1 MTRLQLREHVHSLAL
16 LIGLRPAARKCGVNE
31 DTACA
36 WSSRYKW
43 NLPPALNSIFG
54 ARPTPHA
61 LKADASVVREG
72 IEQTFR
78 EQSEDSRLYLS
89 SAVLKASHEFA
100 SIDPKELTDHRKSQ
114 ALLNVSR
121 TGDTVHGWQAMR
133 MQGVTVQVANLVM
146 PSADERAA
154 LNQVDRRLDDISRR
168 LQERSTSSRNTASEK

>member
-1 MTRLQLREHVHSLAL
+1 MG
-16 LIGLRPAARKCGVNE
+16 INE
-31 DTACA
+31 QTATV
-36 WSSRYKW
+36 WSHRGKW
-43 NLPPALNSIFG
+43 NLAQWDKY
-54 ARPTPHA
+54 RPKTPSAKIA
-61 LKADASVVREG
+61 LKPGEVSIRAN
-72 IEQTFR
+72 IEDTFR

-100 SIDPKELTDHRKSQ
+100 SIDPRELTDHRKSQ

-121 TGDTVHGWQAMR
+121 TGDTVHGWNALR

-168 LQERSTSSRNTASEK
+168 LQERSTSARLTSGEK